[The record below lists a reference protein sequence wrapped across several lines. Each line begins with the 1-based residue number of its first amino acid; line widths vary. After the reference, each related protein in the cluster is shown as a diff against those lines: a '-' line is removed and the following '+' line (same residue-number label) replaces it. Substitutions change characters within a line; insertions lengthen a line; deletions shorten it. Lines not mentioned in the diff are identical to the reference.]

1 MSWEIKSKINEVK
14 FEVEKVEYNDEWMQ
28 ERYVTVTIESPA
40 PINFQIGDY
49 LIYRGERFEINYDPG
64 KIKSAEPYDKGNAFR
79 YENVKFN
86 SLADELTRCDFLD
99 VVLNDNQLHFTG
111 LPKFSFYG
119 GVKQLADR
127 IQANLD
133 KTYGKGVWNVV
144 IAPEFSDTTE
154 LSVAIDTQK
163 VSGVLADVLVN
174 QFKTY
179 YTIKGRTLTIGAAG
193 VPADH
198 LFQWGPGKGLYEIE
212 ESAEADQ
219 QIVTRLRAYGSTRN
233 LPHRYYNS
241 LTDAD
246 GKALIPDNMAVQY
259 LMLPSFPYTTQD
271 PYIDSKNI
279 GALGVREDSIFFDGS
294 GDLEEIYPSIEGMTA
309 EQLKAAG
316 VPCNAE
322 GALDVLVRAEQ
333 MTDNG
338 VGKVEGDAF
347 EGNATTTAEPATF
360 KVTIKDVGFDI
371 NDHLTTEGAT
381 ISFKSGM
388 LGGRDFEIV
397 ECKKEGNNYV
407 LELNR
412 VYDEDIKLWFPYKDY
427 NAKKDDKFV
436 LLNIRMP
443 EVYIKAASQRLLEA
457 AEKWLAKNDYSR
469 SVYAPKIDELFMA
482 RQHDAALASGGT
494 IKSLHDT
501 LCAGMQMLFEDED
514 LGISN
519 AAIFIDRLTIIEG
532 EGSIPT
538 YEVVLKEEKTVGRL
552 DKMQNQIDSLAAG
565 QGQGSGGYNAS
576 QIRSLINAYGG
587 QYFLSKLKDDR
598 SAGKITSD
606 KGFDVGDFLA
616 GVSGARLAKDAETG
630 QTILE
635 VDRIYARVKAIFES
649 LVMMESS
656 SVAGKVYV
664 TPGGSVK
671 CTSVDESETAY
682 RCWFLSEQDG
692 EKTETK
698 IIAGD
703 QAISEL
709 FNAAPGESNKVS
721 NHRYWRL
728 VTAVNNDARSD
739 NNGNHYGYIDLS
751 KSDCEFGSDIPKAGD
766 VIEQFGSRDN
776 VARRAAIVFSTVD
789 ADAPSIKLL
798 TGIGSGDTTA
808 EHYSLDGRDI
818 IAYGYDA
825 VEGNAYFRCYGD
837 HYVGAPDGSTGMQY
851 KANEKSFE
859 LHNVS
864 QRVTAEIDG
873 LRTTLSGM
881 NGTYSAV
888 LGGKTIGTWWG
899 GDMVDRFYDEVGNK
913 RENPLT
919 MGFATA
925 LVRLDGSAYFGKGN
939 FGFEADGTGWLGS
952 YERGIRVNSLGVLT
966 LGSGVQI
973 NINGGEEGLKETL
986 ESLVGF
992 NAGITNLLTPVDK
1005 EGDDLTWAEAAQ
1017 SDGNGGIRAK
1027 GLRANVGFWSTDYV
1041 SSRGTS
1047 DGSGGGIDEDFLA
1060 QWLVDNN
1067 YAKKSDM
1074 PSLVGYATQIWVQGQ
1089 GYLTSASLSSY
1100 LTKTEASS
1108 LYQPKGNYLGASALN
1123 GYATE
1128 AWVNSQGFLKGHQS
1142 LANYVTLDTAQEITG
1157 AKTFDVGSWVLKAT
1171 ERNEIKDVS
1180 FGNGTVGQGS
1190 TSSYS
1195 AIRRGIDFRWYDTHW
1210 IIGNIRGGSVDSN
1223 GFGIGLLNSDNK
1235 IDLGLRVT
1243 KDKVYS
1249 AGYATFNGTSSQFL
1263 KADGSVDESHYIK
1276 TDRKQTFNWVWKYN
1290 PTHIVGFDSSDS
1302 SNMYVFDGATV
1313 RAFANAVNKSGDT
1326 MTGGLT
1332 ISSDSYGGQ
1341 LTVHRVNA
1349 AGGAVIKF
1357 SNSEKE
1363 LGLIGID
1370 GSAGSYPYDTVFMK
1384 NGISFRIWHSGNDG
1398 SGSGLDADLLDG
1410 LNSTDFAR
1418 SLVGAGYVWNNNETV
1433 AEWSK
1438 RIASKPGLIM
1448 PSGWGWSLSTSL
1460 VLGSHTIDSQRYT
1473 AIDIR
1478 NGNLNY
1484 SWNQKAYMFLPA
1496 HSDVSMIYI
1505 AQMICENTAG
1515 QVATSVKRYAD
1526 YDTVLASNVASA
1538 TRLKDT
1544 FTLWGQN
1551 FYGNNVSGSLS
1562 GVNHISPSANN
1573 TYDIGS
1579 PSVGFRYGYFHW
1591 LGAPTGATLTFGAN
1605 NATHMAFLTNGNV
1618 GIGTTSPAYKAHV
1631 IGSVA
1636 ASGDFRCLSQGG
1648 GIWFH
1653 RTGESNYIKS
1663 GDADNF
1669 AMFWDSEPESTRH
1682 SANLEIYSHCG
1693 IAFKT
1698 SCGGQARSGKIAV
1711 GIDTRNGNLKAAG
1724 WIRSNSLISDDWLLV
1739 GGGYIYW
1746 DDKNSALYT
1755 PTEFYSNETIAARGT
1770 ASTSDMRLKRIVAPM
1785 VLSIDQIA
1793 EAPLFVFDYRDT
1805 GKRAMGSSAQY
1816 WEKITPE
1823 AVWRIRGYRNM
1834 QYDTIAL
1841 AVGISLGRELQR
1853 LGNSHRRWLEKHES
1867 RLQKA
1872 ERKMREQQRVI
1883 NDLNQEIE
1891 LLKSK
1896 IYS

>member
-1 MSWEIKSKINEVK
+1 MS
-14 FEVEKVEYNDEWMQ
+14 VEYNISGEEPEEGVSLNVTSESGEQDSAALTVDNEISAEHGYEMEILGDEDVTEDLNEPRDNYTHWADHTFENDVTIAGTLRTKRWIHPHGAMFMDKAELLEEIPHPVSGMWAFVGGRFPADIYWCVDNGKWELLKQ
-28 ERYVTVTIESPA
+28 FNFESYLEANHYVTSDWIERQG
-40 PINFQIGDY
+40 F
-49 LIYRGERFEINYDPG
+49 LKKTE
-64 KIKSAEPYDKGNAFR
+64 
-79 YENVKFN
+79 
-86 SLADELTRCDFLD
+86 ADELYSLIGHTHDNLTQQAGSFVKKAGDEMTGLLTAGGGVYIPSGESLRIGDAYLSWDPESESLCITSGLYSEKWVSARGKSDDIGSASGVGATLLGMLEDVSLGSLEDGQTLMYDAVTGMWVNRALQQGLNTSELAEYLSSNGYATESWVLGRGYAHVSDLTAHTSNSTIHITVDERIKWNNAANNLALILGANSDQVINKWEEIVAFLD
-99 VVLNDNQLHFTG
+99 TYTEADTLAGLLGNKADKAISILAGTG
-111 LPKFSFYG
+111 LTG
-119 GVKQLADR
+119 GGTLAADR
-127 IQANLD
+127 
-133 KTYGKGVWNVV
+133 T
-144 IAPEFSDTTE
+144 
-154 LSVAIDTQK
+154 LSLAT
-163 VSGVLADVLVN
+163 SGV
-174 QFKTY
+174 
-179 YTIKGRTLTIGAAG
+179 AAG
-193 VPADH
+193 TYTKLTVDAYGRATAGATLSPADIPA
-198 LFQWGPGKGLYEIE
+198 LAISKITGLQ
-212 ESAEADQ
+212 SA
-219 QIVTRLRAYGSTRN
+219 L
-233 LPHRYYNS
+233 
-241 LTDAD
+241 
-246 GKALIPDNMAVQY
+246 
-259 LMLPSFPYTTQD
+259 
-271 PYIDSKNI
+271 DSK
-279 GALGVREDSIFFDGS
+279 
-294 GDLEEIYPSIEGMTA
+294 
-309 EQLKAAG
+309 
-316 VPCNAE
+316 
-322 GALDVLVRAEQ
+322 
-333 MTDNG
+333 
-338 VGKVEGDAF
+338 
-347 EGNATTTAEPATF
+347 
-360 KVTIKDVGFDI
+360 
-371 NDHLTTEGAT
+371 
-381 ISFKSGM
+381 
-388 LGGRDFEIV
+388 
-397 ECKKEGNNYV
+397 
-407 LELNR
+407 
-412 VYDEDIKLWFPYKDY
+412 
-427 NAKKDDKFV
+427 
-436 LLNIRMP
+436 
-443 EVYIKAASQRLLEA
+443 LEA
-457 AEKWLAKNDYSR
+457 ATFNELFEKVNIGTVAAP
-469 SVYAPKIDELFMA
+469 VYA
-482 RQHDAALASGGT
+482 
-494 IKSLHDT
+494 
-501 LCAGMQMLFEDED
+501 
-514 LGISN
+514 
-519 AAIFIDRLTIIEG
+519 
-532 EGSIPT
+532 
-538 YEVVLKEEKTVGRL
+538 
-552 DKMQNQIDSLAAG
+552 
-565 QGQGSGGYNAS
+565 
-576 QIRSLINAYGG
+576 
-587 QYFLSKLKDDR
+587 
-598 SAGKITSD
+598 
-606 KGFDVGDFLA
+606 
-616 GVSGARLAKDAETG
+616 
-630 QTILE
+630 
-635 VDRIYARVKAIFES
+635 
-649 LVMMESS
+649 
-656 SVAGKVYV
+656 
-664 TPGGSVK
+664 
-671 CTSVDESETAY
+671 
-682 RCWFLSEQDG
+682 
-692 EKTETK
+692 
-698 IIAGD
+698 
-703 QAISEL
+703 
-709 FNAAPGESNKVS
+709 
-721 NHRYWRL
+721 
-728 VTAVNNDARSD
+728 
-739 NNGNHYGYIDLS
+739 
-751 KSDCEFGSDIPKAGD
+751 
-766 VIEQFGSRDN
+766 
-776 VARRAAIVFSTVD
+776 
-789 ADAPSIKLL
+789 
-798 TGIGSGDTTA
+798 
-808 EHYSLDGRDI
+808 
-818 IAYGYDA
+818 
-825 VEGNAYFRCYGD
+825 
-837 HYVGAPDGSTGMQY
+837 
-851 KANEKSFE
+851 
-859 LHNVS
+859 
-864 QRVTAEIDG
+864 
-873 LRTTLSGM
+873 
-881 NGTYSAV
+881 
-888 LGGKTIGTWWG
+888 
-899 GDMVDRFYDEVGNK
+899 
-913 RENPLT
+913 
-919 MGFATA
+919 
-925 LVRLDGSAYFGKGN
+925 
-939 FGFEADGTGWLGS
+939 
-952 YERGIRVNSLGVLT
+952 
-966 LGSGVQI
+966 
-973 NINGGEEGLKETL
+973 
-986 ESLVGF
+986 
-992 NAGITNLLTPVDK
+992 
-1005 EGDDLTWAEAAQ
+1005 
-1017 SDGNGGIRAK
+1017 IRAK
-1027 GLRANVGFWSTDYV
+1027 YGFYSNEWIST
-1041 SSRGTS
+1041 RGIGDS
-1047 DGSGGGIDEDFLA
+1047 SGGGVGIDEDFLA
-1060 QWLVDNN
+1060 QWLVDNE
-1067 YAKKSDM
+1067 
-1074 PSLVGYATQIWVQGQ
+1074 YATQI
-1089 GYLTSASLSSY
+1089 
-1100 LTKTEASS
+1100 
-1108 LYQPKGNYLGASALN
+1108 
-1123 GYATE
+1123 
-1128 AWVNSQGFLKGHQS
+1128 WVNSQGFLKGHQS

-1171 ERNEIKDVS
+1171 EKNEIKDVA

-1263 KADGSVDESHYIK
+1263 KADGSVDECHYIK

-1290 PTHIVGFDSSDS
+1290 PTHIVGFDSADS

-1398 SGSGLDADLLDG
+1398 PGSGLDADLLDG

-1438 RIASKPGLIM
+1438 RISSKPGLIM

-1473 AIDIR
+1473 AIDFR

-1618 GIGTTSPAYKAHV
+1618 GIGTTSPTYKAHI
-1631 IGSVA
+1631 IGTVA

-1724 WIRSNSLISDDWLLV
+1724 WVRSSSLISDDWLLV

-1755 PTEFYSNETIAARGT
+1755 PTGFYSNETIAARGT
-1770 ASTSDMRLKRIVAPM
+1770 ASTSDMRLKRVVAPM

-1823 AVWRIRGYRNM
+1823 AVRRIRGYRNM

-1872 ERKMREQQRVI
+1872 ERKIREQQRVI
-1883 NDLNQEIE
+1883 NDLNHEIE
-1891 LLKSK
+1891 SLKSK